1 MPSPHAPVTR
11 RPAVVAKDV
20 MSSPVITIGPNESL
34 STAWELLYRAGFHHL
49 VVVEN
54 GVAVG
59 VVDDRRVVLEWP
71 AGPLGPHKRRVCEIL
86 RPRVHCVLPDTPVS
100 SVARVMLEEHVDAVP
115 VVGERGEVLGLVTS
129 SDLIGL
135 VATGC
140 ADGGGEDGPAA

>member
-1 MPSPHAPVTR
+1 MPSPHAPASP

-49 VVVEN
+49 VVVER
-54 GVAVG
+54 GAAVG

-71 AGPLGPHKRRVCEIL
+71 AGPLGPHKRRVREIL
-86 RPRVHCVLPDTPVS
+86 RPRVHCVLPDTPIS
-100 SVARVMLEEHVDAVP
+100 AVARVMLEEHVDAVP
-115 VVGERGEVLGLVTS
+115 VVNDGGEVLGLITS
-129 SDLIGL
+129 SDLISL

-140 ADGGGEDGPAA
+140 ADGDEAASGS